1 MRPALA
7 VILSSIALL
16 AVAPIT
22 GAQAAGAIQG
32 TVTEASGSKSPIKE
46 VEVSVLDATS
56 GEFVNSATTG
66 PTGGYEVAG
75 LPAGF
80 YKVQFAPTF
89 GSSEL
94 AGQFYAAKATFASAE
109 PVSVKEATTTTGIDA
124 KLAKGATIS
133 GTVEAEGVGPAGTEV
148 VALPVGGGEPSFFG
162 IATSKVG
169 GGYTLAGAP
178 PGEYIVDFMPR
189 PGENLVPQLWDKKES
204 FAEATHV
211 AVSGEAAISNIDAN
225 LRVGA
230 QISGTVTDAVTH
242 QPLANVFVLAVNSRG
257 FEFFGGDAM
266 TDANG
271 RYTVAG
277 LATGSYSLDFF
288 AEGTT
293 QYLALK
299 SGLVGVTQ
307 PNTTSGIN
315 VSLTRAA
322 PVNTSAPVVA
332 GTPTVGGQ
340 PLSCSTGSW
349 TGKAIL
355 KYTYQWTRDGSA
367 IANATANFYVAQ
379 SVDRGHGV
387 ACQVTATNSAGRATA
402 TSNILAVPAPPV
414 VNSPP
419 LIAAGPIA
427 TLQLAA
433 SRTIKAIGGV
443 AKVRVSCRAARCAGT
458 LQLVQQVVTKTRK
471 GHHVIVRRRTIV
483 LGSGAYVLAPGRS
496 GLVSVRL
503 TSAGRGRLARAR
515 GHRLSATLV
524 LAVRGGKTTKQAVS
538 VVAVKAAARRR
549 R

>member
-66 PTGGYEVAG
+66 PSGGYEVAG

-80 YKVQFAPTF
+80 YKVQFAPAF
-89 GSSEL
+89 GSEFV
-94 AGQFYAAKATFASAE
+94 GQFYEAKATFASAD
-109 PVSVKEATTTTGIDA
+109 PVHVNEGLPTANIDA

-133 GTVEAEGVGPAGTEV
+133 GTVTAESVGLAGTEV
-148 VALPVGGGEPSFFG
+148 AVLPVGAGEPTFAG

-169 GGYTLAGAP
+169 GGYTVVGVP
-178 PGEYIVDFMPR
+178 PGEYVVDFMPR

-271 RYTVAG
+271 RYTVPG

-299 SGLVGVTQ
+299 SSLVGVTQ

-367 IANATANFYVAQ
+367 ITNATANFYVAQ
-379 SVDRGHGV
+379 AVDRGHDL

-414 VNSPP
+414 VKSPP

-433 SRTIKAIGGV
+433 SRTIKVIGGV

-458 LQLVQQVVTKTRK
+458 LQLVQQVVTKIRK
-471 GHHVIVRRRTIV
+471 GHRVIVRRRTIV
-483 LGSGAYVLAPGRS
+483 LGSGAYVLVPGRS
-496 GLVSVRL
+496 GLVAVRL

-515 GHRLSATLV
+515 GHRISATLV
-524 LAVRGGKTTKQAVS
+524 LAVKGGKTTKQAVS
-538 VVAVKAAARRR
+538 VVAVKAATRRR

>member
-7 VILSSIALL
+7 VILASIALL
-16 AVAPIT
+16 AIAPIT
-22 GAQAAGAIQG
+22 GAQATGAIQG
-32 TVTEASGSKSPIKE
+32 TVTEASGSKSPINE

-56 GEFVNSATTG
+56 GEFVSFATTG
-66 PTGGYEVAG
+66 PSGGYEVTG
-75 LPAGF
+75 LPAGV
-80 YKVQFAPTF
+80 YKVQFAPAF
-89 GSSEL
+89 GSEFV
-94 AGQFYAAKATFASAE
+94 GQFYEAKTTFASAD
-109 PVSVKEATTTTGIDA
+109 PVHVNEGLPTANIDA

-133 GTVEAEGVGPAGTEV
+133 GTVTAEGVGLAGAEV
-148 VALPVGGGEPSFFG
+148 VVLPVGAGEPTFAG
-162 IATSKVG
+162 VATSKVG
-169 GGYTLAGAP
+169 GGYTVVGVP
-178 PGEYIVDFMPR
+178 PGEFTVQFSPR
-189 PGENLVPQLWDKKES
+189 AGENLVPQLWNDKDS
-204 FAEATHV
+204 FAEPTHV
-211 AVSGEAAISNIDAN
+211 LVSGETGVANIDAN

-277 LATGSYSLDFF
+277 LATGSYSLHFV

-307 PNTTSGIN
+307 PNTTSGVN

-322 PVNTSAPVVA
+322 PVNTSPPVVA

-340 PLSCSTGSW
+340 QLSCSTGSW
-349 TGKAIL
+349 TGRAIL

-379 SVDRGHGV
+379 SADRGHGL

-414 VNSPP
+414 VQSPP
-419 LIAAGPIA
+419 AIAAGPIA

-433 SRTIKAIGGV
+433 SRTVKVIGGV

-471 GHHVIVRRRTIV
+471 GHRVIVRRRTIV
-483 LGSGAYVLAPGRS
+483 LASGAYVLAPGRS
-496 GLVSVRL
+496 GVVSVRL

-515 GHRLSATLV
+515 GHRISATLV
-524 LAVRGGKTTKQAVS
+524 LAVKGGKTTRQAVS